1 MEKIVTNNTNSVNT
15 TNTANNANNPNSGNI
30 VNMVN
35 TVNNN
40 LQLYDADVVK
50 YSDYSNYSNYSN
62 GSSKNVGD
70 VLQKLNSSGLLPKK
84 IVKKS
89 ILYTETIDT
98 YNKVTKP
105 LIYKSDKKWI
115 HDIIDDYK
123 EHDKIVFETN
133 EFVVLPDTSW
143 TSSDIEDLYL
153 LLIIKR
159 KDLASIRDLTA
170 EHIPLLENML
180 EISAIEIEKQY
191 KIPACMLRMYFHY
204 KPSTWHLHLH
214 INNINSTK
222 HYSYGVERC
231 HSLIN
236 VINNLK
242 IDTNYYKKVDLQV
255 VKYI

>member
-15 TNTANNANNPNSGNI
+15 TNTANDVNSPNSGNTENI
-30 VNMVN
+30 
-35 TVNNN
+35 VNNN
-40 LQLYDADVVK
+40 LQLYDADIVK
-50 YSDYSNYSNYSN
+50 YSDHSNYSL
-62 GSSKNVGD
+62 KNVGD
-70 VLQKLNSSGLLPKK
+70 VLQKLNSSGVLQKK
-84 IVKKS
+84 IIKKS

-98 YNKVTKP
+98 YNKVTKAF
-105 LIYKSDKKWI
+105 IYKSDKKWI
-115 HDIIDDYK
+115 YDIIDDYK
-123 EHDKIVFETN
+123 ECDKIVFQTN
-133 EFVVLPDTSW
+133 EFVILPDTSW

-153 LLIIKR
+153 LLIVKR

-170 EHIPLLENML
+170 EHIQLLENML

-242 IDTNYYKKVDLQV
+242 IDTDYYKKVDLQV